1 MPSEAI
7 IAGLGAL
14 LLVTLALDAVGRRI
28 RLPRVTM
35 LILLGVVVGPIGLD
49 LLPAAAEDWYPVI
62 TDLALVMVG
71 FLIGREFTRER
82 MRELGRKVAV
92 LTVAQA
98 IATTAVVA
106 GGLVVFGVDVP
117 VALVLGGIA
126 AATAPASTVAV
137 VQEDGQQ
144 TRFTRVLLGMVALDD
159 VLGLLLFSALAAVA
173 GALAADG
180 ASWGPITG
188 GLVDIGGAVALGVVL
203 GAAAAAVVRHTHEGE
218 PTLEVALGLVLVS
231 AGLGM
236 WLDVSIVLLGVVL
249 GATVANVLHRT
260 TATPFRQI
268 ERAEWPLLIVFFFL
282 AGATLEVQQLTQVA
296 WLASG
301 YIVLRAFGKVAGTW
315 LGDRAVHATDG
326 DGPWLG
332 IAMLPQAGVALGL
345 ALVVGDRLPELQA
358 IVVPVVVA
366 STVVFELLGPIGT
379 RWALKRSSD
388 TADV

>member
-1 MPSEAI
+1 MPHEVI

-28 RLPRVTM
+28 KVPRVTL
-35 LILLGVVVGPIGLD
+35 LILLGVVLGPSGVG
-49 LLPAAAEDWYPVI
+49 LLPAEAEDWYPVI

-71 FLIGREFTRER
+71 FLLGREFTGER
-82 MRELGRKVAV
+82 LRELGRTVAV
-92 LTVAQA
+92 LTVVQA
-98 IATTAVVA
+98 VATATVVA
-106 GGLVVFGVDVP
+106 GGLVAFGVDLP

-137 VQEDGQQ
+137 VHEQGGR

-159 VLGLLLFSALAAVA
+159 VLGLLLFSALAATA

-180 ASWGPITG
+180 APWGPLAS
-188 GLVDIGGAVALGVVL
+188 GLVDVGGAVVLGVGL
-203 GAAAAAVVRHTHEGE
+203 GLAAAAVVRHTHAGE

-260 TATPFRQI
+260 TSTPFRQV
-268 ERAEWPLLIVFFFL
+268 EQAEWPLLVVFFFL
-282 AGATLEVQQLTQVA
+282 AGATLEIQQLPQVA

-301 YIVLRAFGKVAGTW
+301 YVALRALGKVVGTW

-366 STVVFELLGPIGT
+366 STVVFELLGPVGT
-379 RWALKRSSD
+379 RWALSR
-388 TADV
+388 TREAEAA

>member
-137 VQEDGQQ
+137 VHEDGQQ

-203 GAAAAAVVRHTHEGE
+203 GAAAAAVVRHTHGGE

-301 YIVLRAFGKVAGTW
+301 YVVLRAFGKVAGTW